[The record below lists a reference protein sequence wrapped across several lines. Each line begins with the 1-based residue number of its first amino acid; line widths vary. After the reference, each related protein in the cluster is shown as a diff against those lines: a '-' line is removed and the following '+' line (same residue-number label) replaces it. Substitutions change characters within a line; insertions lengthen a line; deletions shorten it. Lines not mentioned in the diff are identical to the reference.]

1 MGVFRR
7 TFRRIGALGRRSKLD
22 REIEDEL
29 REHMRMRI
37 DRDIA
42 KGMSPDE
49 AVRKARLRFG
59 NPTVVKERVDAE
71 DAALGFESFFRD
83 GRYAVRGFVKSPG
96 FTIVAV
102 LTLALGIGANTAVF
116 QLLDAVRLRNLPIQ
130 RPQELAELRIAG
142 GNTGFGINDGPF
154 ANFTIPMWQEVRRHH
169 DPFSGVF
176 AWRTS
181 DVMVGKLS
189 EAKRLHGL
197 EVSGEFFSV
206 LGVVPWQGRLIE
218 PQDESSCLP
227 SKAVASYQYWKAEM
241 GGQPITANTTIQVEG
256 RTIQIL
262 GVTPPGFFGLSVGD
276 SFDLAYPTCIPPNP
290 RREVFSFNVMGRLKP
305 GWTMARA
312 SGYFGSLSPGI
323 FESTA
328 PTGYSAEGVKHY
340 KSFRLAAY
348 PAGAGVS
355 MLREAY
361 DSSLQLL
368 LAITGLVL
376 LIACANLA
384 SLMLARASARQ
395 REMAIRMALGAS
407 RGRLLRQLL
416 IGSSLLAISGAAI
429 GVVLAQPLSRLLVAA
444 LSTSDYSIQLSIVT
458 DWRVLLFAAGVAM
471 LTCVVFG
478 TIPAM
483 RGTRVD
489 PIASLKSGERGV
501 AGGRERFSVQRLLV
515 VTQIA
520 VSMVLLVG
528 AILFVRSYR
537 NLMIIDPG
545 FRESGITI
553 GYFNYYSTMNIKQE
567 NEAAFKR
574 QLVEDVRSVPG
585 VQNAAGTTNVLLVGG
600 TWSHGVHVG
609 PAEGS
614 SRFTYVSPSYLATM
628 DIPLLTGRGFAET
641 DRADTPYVLIINQAF
656 LRKYFGTKEPLGQVV
671 QVMPE
676 PQYPART
683 YQVVGTVADT
693 KYNNLRKE
701 PEPIAFVPIDQ
712 LPETAQQPF
721 AQMVIASTDG
731 PAAITAIRRKIA
743 ARYPNMIPQFS
754 DFQQGIR
761 DNLVGDRMMAML
773 SGFFGLLAAVL
784 VVIGLYG
791 VLSYFIA
798 QRRNEIGIR
807 IALGAHRW
815 QVIGLVMRD
824 TASMLV
830 IGLILGTALAL
841 IAGRA
846 ATAMLF
852 GLKPYDIATLIFA
865 ILLLAVIAV
874 LASWL
879 PALKASRLNPVDAL
893 RCE

>member
-7 TFRRIGALGRRSKLD
+7 GFRRIWALGTRSKLD
-22 REIEDEL
+22 REIEEEL
-29 REHMRMRI
+29 REHMRMRV
-37 DRDIA
+37 DADVA

-49 AVRKARLRFG
+49 AIRRARLRFG
-59 NPTVVKERVDAE
+59 NPTVVKERVGSE

-83 GRYAVRGFVKSPG
+83 ARYAVRGFVKSPG

-116 QLLDAVRLRNLPIQ
+116 QLLDAVRLRSLPIQ
-130 RPQELAELRIAG
+130 RPQELAEVRIAG
-142 GNTGFGINDGPF
+142 GNRGFGVNDSPW

-169 DPFSGVF
+169 DPFSGVM
-176 AWRTS
+176 AWRTN
-181 DVMVGKLS
+181 DVLEGKLS
-189 EAKRLHGL
+189 DAKRVHAL
-197 EVSGEFFSV
+197 EVSGEFFNV
-206 LGVVPWQGRLIE
+206 LGIAPWQGRLIE
-218 PQDESSCLP
+218 PQDESSCEL
-227 SKAVASYQYWKAEM
+227 SKVVASYSYWRSHMSGE
-241 GGQPITANTTIQVEG
+241 PITPSTTTMVDG
-256 RTIQIL
+256 RTVQVL
-262 GVTPPGFFGLSVGD
+262 GVTPPGFFGLVVGD
-276 SFDLAYPTCIPPNP
+276 RFDLVYPTCIPPNP
-290 RREVFSFNVMGRLKP
+290 RREVFSFSVMGRLKP
-305 GWTMARA
+305 GWTMERA
-312 SGYFGSLSPGI
+312 SAYFGSLSPGI

-328 PTGYSAEGVKHY
+328 PTEYSAESIKMY

-348 PAGAGVS
+348 PAGGGVS
-355 MLREAY
+355 ELRNAY
-361 DSSLQLL
+361 DTSLQLL

-384 SLMLARASARQ
+384 NLMLARASARQ

-407 RGRLLRQLL
+407 RARLLRQLL
-416 IGSSLLAISGAAI
+416 IGSGLLAASGAVL
-429 GVVLAQPLSRLLVAA
+429 GVALAQPLSRLLVRS
-444 LSTSDYSIQLSIVT
+444 LDTSQNSIHLSITT
-458 DWRVLLFAAGVAM
+458 DWRVLLFAAAVAM

-483 RGTRVD
+483 RGTKVD
-489 PIASLKSGERGV
+489 PIASLKSGERGI

-520 VSMVLLVG
+520 VSLVLLVG
-528 AILFVRSYR
+528 ALLFVRSYR
-537 NLMIIDPG
+537 NLMTLDPG
-545 FRESGITI
+545 MRESGITI
-553 GYFNYYSTMNIKQE
+553 GYFGYQMEKIKPE

-585 VQNAAGTTNVLLVGG
+585 VENAAATTNVPLGG
-600 TWSHGVHVG
+600 STWSHGVRVDG
-609 PAEGS
+609 VEGG
-614 SRFTYVSPSYLATM
+614 SRFTYASPSYFATM
-628 DIPLLTGRGFAET
+628 GIPIVTGRGFTAM
-641 DRADTPYVLIINQAF
+641 DTTEAPHVLIVNHAF
-656 LRKYFGTKEPLGQVV
+656 VQKYFGKTRPLSRLV

-683 YQVVGTVADT
+683 YEVIGTIPDT
-693 KYNNLRKE
+693 KYNNLRGE
-701 PEPIAFVPIDQ
+701 AEPIAFVPFDQ
-712 LPETAQQPF
+712 LPETAQGPF
-721 AQMVIASTDG
+721 AAIMIATKGG
-731 PAAITAIRRKIA
+731 PETIAAIRRAIA
-743 ARYPNMIPQFS
+743 AKHPDMILQFF

-773 SGFFGLLAAVL
+773 AGFFGVLAALL
-784 VVIGLYG
+784 VVVGLYG

-807 IALGAHRW
+807 IALGARRR
-815 QVIGLVMRD
+815 QVIGLVLRD
-824 TASMLV
+824 TAAMLGIGV
-830 IGLILGTALAL
+830 IFGTALAL

-846 ATAMLF
+846 ATTMLF

-879 PALKASRLNPVDAL
+879 PAWKASRLNPVDAL